1 MNRSP
6 KIAILRWESG
16 FVPQGLMQLE
26 TMAGNSTNPASYPFP
41 VRLVEVKGACVET
54 VITHPSKELLQ
65 RMTAICR
72 QLKEEG
78 IQAVTTSCGF
88 NAIFQKELADNAGI
102 PVFTSALLQVPF
114 AQAMVGRNHSV
125 GVITANRASLT
136 RAHMEAC
143 NITDDMNVF
152 VMGLERLSGAR
163 SLISRIRPLI
173 WMPSAKKFL
182 A

>member
-1 MNRSP
+1 MNQSP

-102 PVFTSALLQVPF
+102 PVFT
-114 AQAMVGRNHSV
+114 
-125 GVITANRASLT
+125 
-136 RAHMEAC
+136 
-143 NITDDMNVF
+143 
-152 VMGLERLSGAR
+152 
-163 SLISRIRPLI
+163 
-173 WMPSAKKFL
+173 
-182 A
+182 

>member
-65 RMTAICR
+65 RMTAISPQRCCR
-72 QLKEEG
+72 CRSRRQWW
-78 IQAVTTSCGF
+78 
-88 NAIFQKELADNAGI
+88 AGTI
-102 PVFTSALLQVPF
+102 PLVSSLP
-114 AQAMVGRNHSV
+114 
-125 GVITANRASLT
+125 TA
-136 RAHMEAC
+136 
-143 NITDDMNVF
+143 
-152 VMGLERLSGAR
+152 
-163 SLISRIRPLI
+163 P
-173 WMPSAKKFL
+173 P
-182 A
+182 